1 MAVSGISRGLPRRFA
16 PRNDVALFTLL
27 LDALAL
33 VAAGVHI
40 IVTLDLAVVELALL
54 VGALAEVMLELRLG
68 GDDILLPVIGK
79 LQVAARA

>member
-1 MAVSGISRGLPRRFA
+1 MTWLF
-16 PRNDVALFTLL
+16 FTLL

-68 GDDILLPVIGK
+68 GDDILLPLTGK
-79 LQVAARA
+79 LQVAPKGSEEECGQES